1 MLILTN
7 IVKHIERENGKG
19 KDPMDT
25 IDRAY
30 IQAFDQ
36 IRNIVEYEIPKLL
49 CLFEALYACAASKKG
64 YDVSDF
70 NLSVII
76 SFYELGV
83 TTEFGLSLVEF
94 GFPIDTIKN
103 LERRFPQLSNLS
115 TKEAIGFLRQRGN
128 STVVISV
135 LDKYE
140 LSLFRNA
147 IKSFEK

>member
-76 SFYELGV
+76 RFYELG
-83 TTEFGLSLVEF
+83 LQPNLDYHLLNS
-94 GFPIDTIKN
+94 GF
-103 LERRFPQLSNLS
+103 QLIQL
-115 TKEAIGFLRQRGN
+115 KI
-128 STVVISV
+128 
-135 LDKYE
+135 
-140 LSLFRNA
+140 
-147 IKSFEK
+147 